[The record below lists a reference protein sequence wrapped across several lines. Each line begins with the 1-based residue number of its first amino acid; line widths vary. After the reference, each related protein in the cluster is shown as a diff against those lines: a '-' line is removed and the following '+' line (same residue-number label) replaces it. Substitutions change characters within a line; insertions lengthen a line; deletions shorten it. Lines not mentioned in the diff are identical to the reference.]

1 MKGYTPTTLFLTKGK
16 RKLYLGRST
25 NCPRQ
30 CELEWARPGRT
41 ECIWEGKDIAA
52 SDQHLQG
59 MCTNVTKAVHQ
70 GPTKLRLPVDHPL
83 ESLGSQS
90 RFKSQKSKS
99 KRFIE
104 VQHLVHQFSHNFRG
118 ETGERENV
126 CKWCPLHPTPL
137 LQEVMEQLHLTQAQ
151 QPTLRRV
158 SGYSRTDPLDP
169 TSGLGI

>member
-1 MKGYTPTTLFLTKGK
+1 MKGYTPTTLFLTRGK

-25 NCPRQ
+25 NCPHQ

-59 MCTNVTKAVHQ
+59 MSTNVTKAVHQ

-90 RFKSQKSKS
+90 RFIQKPKIDSAFGPPVFSQ
-99 KRFIE
+99 F
-104 VQHLVHQFSHNFRG
+104 QG
-118 ETGERENV
+118 REKMFANDA
-126 CKWCPLHPTPL
+126 HSIPL
-137 LQEVMEQLHLTQAQ
+137 LCSKKWWSSCIWPRHSS
-151 QPTLRRV
+151 QP
-158 SGYSRTDPLDP
+158 
-169 TSGLGI
+169 LGGCQDTPGQTH

>member
-16 RKLYLGRST
+16 RKHYLGRST
-25 NCPRQ
+25 NCPHQ

-59 MCTNVTKAVHQ
+59 MRTNVTKAVHQ

-99 KRFIE
+99 KSFIE

-118 ETGERENV
+118 ERK
-126 CKWCPLHPTPL
+126 CLQMMPTPSHSFAPRSDGA
-137 LQEVMEQLHLTQAQ
+137 VAF
-151 QPTLRRV
+151 
-158 SGYSRTDPLDP
+158 DPGTAANP
-169 TSGLGI
+169 